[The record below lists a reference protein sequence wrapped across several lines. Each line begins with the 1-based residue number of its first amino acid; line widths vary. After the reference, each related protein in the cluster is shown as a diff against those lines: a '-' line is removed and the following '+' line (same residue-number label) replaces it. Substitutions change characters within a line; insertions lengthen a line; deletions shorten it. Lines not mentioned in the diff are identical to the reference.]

1 MTASK
6 PPPVVTV
13 KPMQITTLTEL
24 LDSPRARKYVL
35 MALRHQR
42 EQAAKK

>member
-6 PPPVVTV
+6 TVTV
-13 KPMQITTLTEL
+13 TPRPMVITTLAEL
-24 LDSPRARKYVL
+24 LNNPRARKYVL

-42 EQAAKK
+42 EGKGK

>member
-6 PPPVVTV
+6 TPTVTPN
-13 KPMQITTLTEL
+13 PMQITTLTAL
-24 LDSPRARKYVL
+24 LNNPRARKYVL